1 MFNLFRRSTPYHC
14 IFCEIVSSTSARSL
28 GESNSTASAE
38 GAASPPPILA
48 ETPFVI
54 AIPDKFPAAKHHFL
68 VIPKRHIDNAK
79 CLTADDRGLWEEM
92 MRVGKELVLNEIED
106 EGER

>member
-1 MFNLFRRSTPYHC
+1 MLNRQVIYAG
-14 IFCEIVSSTSARSL
+14 TSYGWRYRL
-28 GESNSTASAE
+28 YY
-38 GAASPPPILA
+38 GATCFSASPPPILA